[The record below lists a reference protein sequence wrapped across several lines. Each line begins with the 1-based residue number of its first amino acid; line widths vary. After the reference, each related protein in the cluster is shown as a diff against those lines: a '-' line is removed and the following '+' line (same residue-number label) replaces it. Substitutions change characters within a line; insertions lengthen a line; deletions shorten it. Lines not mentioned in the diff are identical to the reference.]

1 MACQMY
7 TTVQKKHP
15 HRKEQGMQQIFEL
28 VMLVCFG
35 LSWPISVYK
44 SLISHSTQGKSLVFM
59 IAIIIG
65 YLSGITGKI
74 VGGQINYVLG
84 MYCFNLTVVSF
95 DLMLYF
101 VNKHREK
108 RLTPLKSN
116 RSTAS

>member
-1 MACQMY
+1 
-7 TTVQKKHP
+7 
-15 HRKEQGMQQIFEL
+15 MQECCEMI
-28 VMLVCFG
+28 MLICFG

-44 SLISHSTQGKSLVFM
+44 SLISHSTQGKSLIFM

-101 VNKHREK
+101 ANKRREK
-108 RLTPLKSN
+108 RLIPLKKA
-116 RSTAS
+116 TV